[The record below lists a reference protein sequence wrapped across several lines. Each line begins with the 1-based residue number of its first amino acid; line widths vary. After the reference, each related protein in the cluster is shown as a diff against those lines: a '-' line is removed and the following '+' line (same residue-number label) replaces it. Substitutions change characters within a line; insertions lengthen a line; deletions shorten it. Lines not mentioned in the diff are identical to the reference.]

1 MAPRWPTRLRLVEK
15 VPIHVI
21 ASGAT
26 RREAREQSAAI
37 STLLPADERFCQ
49 VSLVA
54 FRNPEQTE

>member
-1 MAPRWPTRLRLVEK
+1 LRLVEK

-49 VSLVA
+49 VLLVA